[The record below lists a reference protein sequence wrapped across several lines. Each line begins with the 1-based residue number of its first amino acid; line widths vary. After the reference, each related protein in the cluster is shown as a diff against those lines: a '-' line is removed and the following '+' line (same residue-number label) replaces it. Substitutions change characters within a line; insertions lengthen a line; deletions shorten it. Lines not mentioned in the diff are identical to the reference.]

1 MSKREKVLMCIS
13 AVTLIVLTVTSVSLY
28 NLKNNSQFLQN
39 QIDNKFIY
47 SLNIAVST
55 YRGVDEAGFAN
66 EYTEE
71 TFYKNAY
78 ICTDLYSLTSYSD
91 NETFAEINILLSETL
106 RLHKIPKL
114 SDELITC
121 ILKYVPHP
129 NEYAEL
135 EPEITEEIQ
144 KILDD
149 QF

>member
-1 MSKREKVLMCIS
+1 MFIS

-28 NLKNNSQFLQN
+28 KLKNDSQFLQN
-39 QIDNKFIY
+39 QIDIKFIY
-47 SLNIAVST
+47 SLRITVSS

-91 NETFAEINILLSETL
+91 NETFSDIIRLLSNTV
-106 RLHKIPKL
+106 RLHKVPKL

-121 ILKYVPHP
+121 ILKYAAHP
-129 NEYAEL
+129 NECAEL

-144 KILDD
+144 KIFNN
-149 QF
+149 QFENL